1 MSSALPNTPAQDALL
16 RAGIDRSL
24 RHPVMFF
31 FTSGAAWLALSIF
44 LGIISSLQTHSPAQ
58 PLSFLAWCVHIFS
71 FGFIETPN
79 WTGSVGFLTY
89 GRLAPA
95 HMNMLI
101 YGWGFQAAFAVIIW
115 LMARLSRKECTS
127 AGVILA
133 AGHVWNLGVALGTLG
148 ILAGFGTGM
157 PWMEFPT
164 FAWPVLLLSYVVIII
179 GAFIQFRVQPEGHVY
194 ISQWYLL
201 GAMIW
206 FPWVFIT
213 ANTLLHV
220 LPGHPVMAA
229 GINAWYKSS
238 LIFLFFMPVAL
249 GTAYYLAP
257 KVTGKPVFSYA
268 LAKLGFWSLAI
279 IAPWAG
285 MQKLAGAPI
294 PYFLPYLGAT
304 ATVLLFIPAIAA
316 SLNILRTMSS
326 SAETMAAS
334 PSLRFTA
341 AGIVGLVLLGLA
353 SVVLNLPDSTLPLTQ
368 FSMSG
373 YGFEILAIY
382 GFFSF
387 VMFGAVYFIVPR
399 VTRREWLS
407 RRLIK
412 MHFLFSMY
420 GIITVALVAL
430 FGGLQQGIGQEDWA
444 QPWSNAATRA
454 YPYAVATTIAWCFIL
469 ISNIFFFLHLTLM
482 WLRLG
487 RRSTHP
493 TLLGKAHHSTSPHGT
508 DGDIEDLEP
517 LHGAAH

>member
-1 MSSALPNTPAQDALL
+1 MSAATPNTPAQDALL

-31 FTSGAAWLALSIF
+31 LTSGAAWLAVSIV
-44 LGIISSLQTHSPAQ
+44 LGIIASAKVHSPYF
-58 PLSFLAWCVHIFS
+58 LSEWS
-71 FGFIETPN
+71 
-79 WTGSVGFLTY
+79 WTTY
-89 GRLAPA
+89 GRISPA
-95 HMNMLI
+95 HINTLI

-133 AGHVWNLGVALGTLG
+133 AGHVWNLGVALGVVG
-148 ILAGFGTGM
+148 ILAGFGTGL
-157 PWMEFPT
+157 PWMEFPA
-164 FAWPVLLLSYVVIII
+164 FAWPVLLVSYFVIVI
-179 GAFIQFRVQPEGHVY
+179 GAFIQFRVKPEGHVY

-238 LIFLFFMPVAL
+238 LIFLFFTPVAL

-257 KVTGKPVFSYA
+257 KVTGRPVFSYT

-294 PYFLPYLGAT
+294 PFFLPYVGAA
-304 ATVLLFIPAIAA
+304 ATVLFFIPAISA
-316 SLNILRTMSS
+316 SVNILRTMITSKE
-326 SAETMAAS
+326 AVAAS

-341 AGIVGLVLLGLA
+341 AGMGGLVLLA
-353 SVVLNLPDSTLPLTQ
+353 IAAVVFNLPNSTLPLTQ

-373 YGFEILAIY
+373 YGFEILALY

-412 MHFLFSMY
+412 IHFLFSVY

-430 FGGLQQGIGQEDWA
+430 FGGLQQGIGQEDWI
-444 QPWSNAATRA
+444 QPWANAATRA
-454 YPYAVATTIAWCFIL
+454 FPYAVATTIAWCFIL
-469 ISNIFFFLHLTLM
+469 FSNIFFFIHLTLM

-487 RRSTHP
+487 RRSSHP
-493 TLLGKAHHSTSPHGT
+493 TLLGTHHHSGNPHGV
-508 DGDIEDLEP
+508 DGDIEVAGP
-517 LHGAAH
+517 LQGAAH